1 MDHLFRGA
9 SNMPSLVSPLTRMA
23 LVLYCLVPLFAGTA
37 AAQAQTIS
45 EINKANGFHEM
56 LMGIG
61 PGFTAAVKSAPGTPP
76 RKVQDAL
83 AAAME
88 GAFDPE
94 KMEAA
99 IEARMADKLSARDLS
114 ELASFYASPLG
125 KQVTALEIQASSPQA
140 REAKKIEGAKILG
153 ELPTRDPAR
162 FALYRKMMDD
172 ISAVDTGEAVGLN
185 MGYAMLSEMLGAA
198 GKPLPDDQVMA
209 LLRKQTD
216 GLRRDIDNDAMEAAA
231 YIYRDMSMADLK
243 LYEAFLA
250 SPAGSRYYDQMQV
263 ALGAVMTDEA
273 RSFGHRFFVALGYR
287 KA

>member
-1 MDHLFRGA
+1 MTSFVR
-9 SNMPSLVSPLTRMA
+9 SLTRMA
-23 LVLYCLVPLFAGTA
+23 LALCCLVSLTMA
-37 AAQAQTIS
+37 APAQTIS
-45 EINKANGFHEM
+45 DINKANGFHEM

-61 PGFTAAVKSAPGTPP
+61 PGFVAAVKSAPGMPP
-76 RKVQDAL
+76 QKVRDAL

-88 GAFDPE
+88 GAFDPA

-99 IEARMADKLSARDLS
+99 IETRMADKLTAKELS
-114 ELASFYASPLG
+114 DLASFYASPLG
-125 KQVTALEIQASSPQA
+125 KQVTALEIQAAAPQA

-153 ELPTRDPAR
+153 ELPSRDPAR
-162 FALYRKMMDD
+162 LAQYKKIMDD
-172 ISAVDTGEAVGLN
+172 LSAVDTGEAVALN

-198 GKPLPDDQVMA
+198 GKPLPDDQIMA
-209 LLRKQTD
+209 LLRKQTE
-216 GLRRDIDNDAMEAAA
+216 GLRRDIDTDVMESAA
-231 YIYRDMSMADLK
+231 YIYRDLPLADLK

-250 SPAGSRYYDQMQV
+250 SPAGNHYYDQMQV

>member
-1 MDHLFRGA
+1 
-9 SNMPSLVSPLTRMA
+9 MPSLVSPLTRMA

-61 PGFTAAVKSAPGTPP
+61 PGFTAAVKSAPGTPVQ
-76 RKVQDAL
+76 KVQDAL

-88 GAFDPE
+88 GAFDPN

-99 IEARMADKLSARDLS
+99 IEVRMADRLSPKDLS
-114 ELASFYASPLG
+114 ELAAFYASPLG
-125 KQVTALEIQASSPQA
+125 KQVTALEIQASTPEA

-153 ELPTRDPAR
+153 ELPSRDPDR
-162 FALYRKMMDD
+162 LALYRKMMDD

-216 GLRRDIDNDAMEAAA
+216 GLRRDIDNDAMESAA

-243 LYEAFLA
+243 LYDAFLA

>member
-1 MDHLFRGA
+1 
-9 SNMPSLVSPLTRMA
+9 MPSFIPPLTRMA
-23 LVLYCLVPLFAGTA
+23 LVLYCLVPLIA
-37 AAQAQTIS
+37 ATQAAPAQTIS

-76 RKVQDAL
+76 QKVQDAL

-88 GAFDPE
+88 GAFDPA

-99 IEARMADKLSARDLS
+99 VETRMADKLSAKDLAD
-114 ELASFYASPLG
+114 LASFYASPLG
-125 KQVTALEIQASSPQA
+125 KQVTALEIQAAAPEA

-153 ELPTRDPAR
+153 DLPTIDPAR
-162 FALYRKMMDD
+162 LELYRKMMDD
-172 ISAVDTGEAVGLN
+172 IGAVDTGEAVAMN
-185 MGYAMLSEMLGAA
+185 MSYAMLTEMLGSA

-209 LLRKQTD
+209 LLRKQTE
-216 GLRRDIDNDAMEAAA
+216 GLRHNIDTDVMESAAF
-231 YIYRDMSMADLK
+231 IYRDLPLADLK

-250 SPAGSRYYDQMQV
+250 SPAGNHYYDQMQV

>member
-1 MDHLFRGA
+1 
-9 SNMPSLVSPLTRMA
+9 MPSFVSPLTRIA
-23 LVLYCLVPLFAGTA
+23 LVLYCLVPLVAGTVA
-37 AAQAQTIS
+37 APAQTIS

-76 RKVQDAL
+76 QKVQDAL
-83 AAAME
+83 ADAME

-99 IEARMADKLSARDLS
+99 IEARMADKLSAKDLS
-114 ELASFYASPLG
+114 DLAAFYASPLG
-125 KQVTALEIQASSPQA
+125 KQVTALEIQASTPAA

-153 ELPTRDPAR
+153 ELPSRDPDR
-162 FALYRKMMDD
+162 LALYRKMMDD
-172 ISAVDTGEAVGLN
+172 ISAVDTGALN

-209 LLRKQTD
+209 LLRKQTE
-216 GLRRDIDNDAMEAAA
+216 GLRRDIDSDAMESAA
-231 YIYRDMSMADLK
+231 YVYRDMSMADLK
-243 LYEAFLA
+243 LYDAFLA

>member
-1 MDHLFRGA
+1 
-9 SNMPSLVSPLTRMA
+9 MPSFLPPLTRMA
-23 LVLYCLVPLFAGTA
+23 LVLYCLVPLIAGTVA
-37 AAQAQTIS
+37 APAQTIS

-76 RKVQDAL
+76 QKVRDAL
-83 AAAME
+83 AAALE
-88 GAFDPE
+88 GAFDPN

-99 IEARMADKLSARDLS
+99 IEARMADKLSAKDLS
-114 ELASFYASPLG
+114 DLASFYASPLG
-125 KQVTALEIQASSPQA
+125 KQVTALEIQASTPEA

-153 ELPTRDPAR
+153 ELPSRDPPR
-162 FALYRKMMDD
+162 FALYKKIMDD
-172 ISAVDTGEAVGLN
+172 LSAVDTGEAVALN

-198 GKPLPDDQVMA
+198 GKPLPDDQIMA
-209 LLRKQTD
+209 LLHQRSE
-216 GLRRDIDNDAMEAAA
+216 GLRHDIETDVMEATA
-231 YIYRDMSMADLK
+231 YTYRNLPLDDLR
-243 LYEAFLA
+243 LYQAFLA
-250 SPAGSRYYDQMQV
+250 SPAGGRYYDQMQD

>member
-1 MDHLFRGA
+1 
-9 SNMPSLVSPLTRMA
+9 MPSFVPHLTRMA
-23 LVLYCLVPLFAGTA
+23 FLLCCLVALVASTVA
-37 AAQAQTIS
+37 APAQTIS

-61 PGFTAAVKSAPGTPP
+61 PGFTAAVKSAPGIPAQ
-76 RKVQDAL
+76 KVQDAL

-88 GAFDPE
+88 GAFDPS
-94 KMEAA
+94 KMETA
-99 IEARMADKLSARDLS
+99 IEARMDGKLSAKDLS
-114 ELASFYASPLG
+114 DLAAFYASPLG
-125 KQVTALEIQASSPQA
+125 KQVTASEIQASSLQA

-153 ELPTRDPAR
+153 ELPSRDPAR
-162 FALYRKMMDD
+162 LALYRKMMDD
-172 ISAVDTGEAVGLN
+172 ISAVDTGEAVALN
-185 MGYAMLSEMLGAA
+185 MGYAMLTEMLGAA

-209 LLRKQTD
+209 LLRKQTE
-216 GLRRDIDNDAMEAAA
+216 GLRRDIDSDAMESSA
-231 YIYRDMSMADLK
+231 YVYRDMSMADLR

-250 SPAGSRYYDQMQV
+250 SPAGGRYYDQMQV